1 MTIITVTSSADQ
13 GSGSLRQAVY
23 DAQSGD
29 TIKFD
34 GSLSNQK
41 ITLSS
46 GLWLNK
52 SLAFDGADAPNLTIS
67 GGNKTNI
74 FWMGGVDQKL
84 SLSVKNLTMAD
95 SYYDAA
101 AGGAIWAQDN
111 STIDIDNVNFTGNVS
126 DGAAVHAQQ
135 GSFITVNHS
144 NFDHNDGASISDKEY
159 ATGAISLFAFG
170 ELKVSN
176 STFTN
181 NKGFNGG
188 AIHVTSS
195 DLYVENS
202 IFTGNDSTPGK
213 DRINYIP
220 GAGGAIYADAAS
232 VPNDEKF
239 YGNLPEHELQ
249 GEAEGGVISI
259 NNSHFENNK
268 AAGQGGALAL
278 WGYSQDK
285 VIVTNNTII
294 NNEVIKNKDN
304 MAQGGGVW
312 LMGFGT
318 VENNTISN
326 NSSEDQGGGL
336 FIWGE
341 VPSTISNT
349 TFSGNQAV
357 KGGAIYSDIWD
368 GQVNINDT
376 KFDSNAASVEGG
388 VLFTNK
394 IRPVFIQG
402 SQFSNNTAGDIADR
416 TFGSSISE
424 VVYGTDSTDNLAG
437 TDQNSYMFGL
447 NSDDTLN
454 GLGGN
459 DYLDGGINNDMLDGG
474 AGNDTLVGGEQSNT
488 LVGGEGNDI
497 FIGGKGID
505 LIEGGSGQDRFV
517 IGNETQLYYADQ
529 PWSDHAVIKDFE
541 QGQDVI
547 QLKGQASDYTV
558 QAASSEGLNGAG
570 IFYQGGMIALVA
582 NMSAD
587 SLSLDAAAGFVTYSS
602 AVVENNNSPVPTPVP
617 TPMPDMTNE
626 TPVDPNA
633 ETPTDSEPPLTSSGL
648 ELTQDERFSGRPI
661 YVPAENTGL
670 FVWGNNNTWKIES
683 TGDLDGSLFKGKI
696 VADHAIEKLGS
707 FKLEDNDFVR
717 FTDDSHQVVEFSMKV
732 GNKWTDGISFK
743 VADQTKVFLEM
754 EDRANVPIKV
764 GASMI
769 DGYSLQSAPMS
780 WGLELNQDALFSDK
794 PDYNPAQKSGLMVW
808 NSEDVWHMEAT
819 GTPEN
824 THYQGRI
831 VCDRAIEDLGSYD
844 FEDGDMLKYADDS
857 HKVLEFSMT
866 AHEGID
872 GISFKTPENANV
884 FLELEDSDR
893 VSVQA
898 GASMEE
904 INLV

>member
-1 MTIITVTSSADQ
+1 MTTITVTNSADQ

-34 GSLSNQK
+34 PSLSNQT

-144 NFDHNDGASISDKEY
+144 TFDHNDGASISDKEY
-159 ATGAISLFAFG
+159 GTGAISLFAFG

-202 IFTGNDSTPGK
+202 TFIGNDSTPGK

-232 VPNDEKF
+232 VPNDPKY
-239 YGNLPEHELQ
+239 YGGLPEHELQ

-278 WGYSQDK
+278 WGYSQDQ

-318 VENNTISN
+318 VENNNISN

-341 VPSTISNT
+341 VPTTISNT
-349 TFSGNQAV
+349 TFSGNHAV
-357 KGGAIYSDIWD
+357 KGGAIYSDIWE
-368 GQVNINDT
+368 GQVNINGT
-376 KFDSNAASVEGG
+376 KFDSNEASVEGG

-394 IRPVFIQG
+394 ICPVFIQG

-424 VVYGTDSTDNLAG
+424 VVYGTDSTNNLTG

-459 DYLDGGINNDMLDGG
+459 DYLDGGINNDLLYGG

-497 FIGGKGID
+497 FIGDKGID

-517 IGNETQLYYADQ
+517 IGNETQLYYTSQD
-529 PWSDHAVIKDFE
+529 WSDHAVIKDFE

-558 QAASSEGLNGAG
+558 QAASGEGLNGAG
-570 IFYQGGMIALVA
+570 IFYQGGMVALVA

-587 SLSLDAAAGFVTYSS
+587 SLSLDAAAGLVTYSS
-602 AVVENNNSPVPTPVP
+602 AVVENNN
-617 TPMPDMTNE
+617 
-626 TPVDPNA
+626 
-633 ETPTDSEPPLTSSGL
+633 PTDPEPPLSSSGL
-648 ELTQDERFSGRPI
+648 ELTQDERFTGRPI
-661 YVPAENTGL
+661 YVPAENSGL
-670 FVWGNNNTWKIES
+670 FVWNNNQNTWKIES
-683 TGDLDGSLFKGKI
+683 TGDLDGSLFKGRI
-696 VADHAIEKLGS
+696 VADRAIEKIGS
-707 FKLEDNDFVR
+707 FKLENNDFVR

-743 VADQTKVFLEM
+743 VADQTKMFLEM
-754 EDRANVPIKV
+754 EDQGNVPIKV

-769 DGYSLQSAPMS
+769 NGYSLQSAPIS
-780 WGLELNQDALFSDK
+780 DGLELNQDSLFSDR
-794 PDYNPAQKSGLMVW
+794 PNYNPAEKSGLMVW
-808 NSEDVWHMEAT
+808 NSEDIWHMEAT

-831 VCDRAIEDLGSYD
+831 VSDRPITDLGSYD
-844 FEDGDMLKYADDS
+844 LEDGDVLKYADDS
-857 HKVLEFSMT
+857 QKVLEFSMT
-866 AHEGID
+866 AYEGID
-872 GISFKTPENANV
+872 GISFKTSDNANV

>member
-13 GSGSLRQAVY
+13 GSGSLRQAVI

-34 GSLSNQK
+34 AGLSNQK

-84 SLSVKNLTMAD
+84 NLSVKNLTLAD

-111 STIDIDNVNFTGNVS
+111 STIDIDHVNFTGNVS
-126 DGAAVHAQQ
+126 DGAAIHAQQ

-144 NFDHNDGASISDKEY
+144 NFDRNDGASISDKEY

-176 STFTN
+176 SSFTN

-195 DLYVENS
+195 DLFVENS
-202 IFTGNDSTPGK
+202 TFIGNDSTPGK

-232 VPNDEKF
+232 VPNDPKY

-278 WGYSQDK
+278 WGYSQDQ

-318 VENNTISN
+318 VENNNISN
-326 NSSEDQGGGL
+326 NRSEDQGGGL

-341 VPSTISNT
+341 VPTTISNT
-349 TFSGNQAV
+349 TFSGNQAL

-368 GQVNINDT
+368 GQVNIDKV
-376 KFDSNAASVEGG
+376 KFDSNGAAVEGG

-394 IRPVFIQG
+394 IRPVFIQD
-402 SQFSNNTAGDIADR
+402 SQFSNNTAADIADR

-424 VVYGTDSTDNLAG
+424 VVYGTDSSDNLAG

-488 LVGGEGNDI
+488 LFGGEGNDI

-517 IGNETQLYYADQ
+517 IGDETQLYYADQ

-541 QGQDVI
+541 QGQDII

-570 IFYQGGMIALVA
+570 IFYQGGMIALVG

-602 AVVENNNSPVPTPVP
+602 GVVENNNH
-617 TPMPDMTNE
+617 NG
-626 TPVDPNA
+626 
-633 ETPTDSEPPLTSSGL
+633 TPTDSEPPLSSSGL

-670 FVWGNNNTWKIES
+670 FVWSDNNTWKIES
-683 TGDLDGSLFKGKI
+683 TGDADGSLFKGKI
-696 VADHAIEKLGS
+696 VADQAIEKLGS

-732 GNKWTDGISFK
+732 GNKWTDGISFE

-754 EDRANVPIKV
+754 EDSANVPIKV

-780 WGLELNQDALFSDK
+780 WGLELNQDALFADK
-794 PDYNPAQKSGLMVW
+794 PDYNPAEKSGLMVW
-808 NSEDVWHMEAT
+808 NSEDAWHMEAT
-819 GTPEN
+819 GTSE
-824 THYQGRI
+824 TGSYQGRI
-831 VCDRAIEDLGSYD
+831 VSDQPLEDLGSYELEG
-844 FEDGDMLKYADDS
+844 EDTFKYADDS
-857 HKVLEFSMT
+857 HKVIEFSL
-866 AHEGID
+866 ANVSGAID
-872 GISFKTPENANV
+872 GIS
-884 FLELEDSDR
+884 L
-893 VSVQA
+893 
-898 GASMEE
+898 
-904 INLV
+904 NLLIMLKSF

>member
-1 MTIITVTSSADQ
+1 MTIITVTSNADQ

-34 GSLSNQK
+34 PSLSNQK

-74 FWMGGVDQKL
+74 FWMGGVDEKL
-84 SLSVKNLTMAD
+84 SLSVKNLTLAD
-95 SYYDAA
+95 SYYDAE

-144 NFDHNDGASISDKEY
+144 NFDRNDGASISDKEY
-159 ATGAISLFAFG
+159 STGAISLFAFG

-202 IFTGNDSTPGK
+202 TFIGNDSTPGK

-232 VPNDEKF
+232 VPNDPRF
-239 YGNLPEHELQ
+239 YGTLPEHELQ
-249 GEAEGGVISI
+249 GEAQGGVISI

-268 AAGQGGALAL
+268 ASGQGGALAL
-278 WGYSQDK
+278 WGYSQDQ
-285 VIVTNNTII
+285 VIVTNNTIV

-318 VENNTISN
+318 MENNNISN

-341 VPSTISNT
+341 VPTSIANT

-357 KGGAIYSDIWD
+357 RGGAIYSDIWD
-368 GQVNINDT
+368 GQVNIDKV

-394 IRPVFIQG
+394 IRPVFIQD
-402 SQFSNNTAGDIADR
+402 SQFSNNTAADIADR
-416 TFGSSISE
+416 TFGSNISE
-424 VVYGTDSTDNLAG
+424 VVYGTDGTDNLAG

-447 NSDDTLN
+447 NSDDTLK

-488 LVGGEGNDI
+488 LVGGEGNDV

-517 IGNETQLYYADQ
+517 IGNETQVYYASQD
-529 PWSDHAVIKDFE
+529 WSDHAVIKDFE
-541 QGQDVI
+541 MGQDII
-547 QLKGQASDYTV
+547 QLTGQASDYTV

-582 NMSAD
+582 NMSVA
-587 SLSLDAAAGFVTYSS
+587 SLSLDAAAGLVTYSS
-602 AVVENNNSPVPTPVP
+602 AVVENNNPPSPVP
-617 TPMPDMTNE
+617 TPMPDMT
-626 TPVDPNA
+626 P
-633 ETPTDSEPPLTSSGL
+633 ETPTDSEPPFSSSGL
-648 ELTQDERFSGRPI
+648 ELTQDERFVGRPI

-670 FVWGNNNTWKIES
+670 FVWNTDNTWKIES
-683 TGDLDGSLFKGKI
+683 TGDLDGSLFKGRI
-696 VADHAIEKLGS
+696 VADRAIEKLGS
-707 FKLEDNDFVR
+707 FKLEGNDFVR

-743 VADQTKVFLEM
+743 VADQTKMFLEM
-754 EDRANVPIKV
+754 EDQANVPIKV

-794 PDYNPAQKSGLMVW
+794 PNYNPAEKSGLMVW

-831 VCDRAIEDLGSYD
+831 VSDRAIEDLGNYD
-844 FEDGDMLKYADDS
+844 FEDGDMLKYTDDS
-857 HKVLEFSMT
+857 HKVIEFSMS
-866 AHEGID
+866 ASEGID

-898 GASMEE
+898 GESMQE

>member
-29 TIKFD
+29 IIKFAP
-34 GSLSNQK
+34 SLSNQK

-52 SLAFDGADAPNLTIS
+52 SLTFDGADAPNLTIS

-111 STIDIDNVNFTGNVS
+111 STINIDHVNFTGNVS

-144 NFDHNDGASISDKEY
+144 NFDRNDGASISDKEY

-176 STFTN
+176 SSFTN

-232 VPNDEKF
+232 VPNDEKY

-259 NNSHFENNK
+259 KNSHFENNK

-278 WGYSQDK
+278 WGYSQDQ

-318 VENNTISN
+318 VENNNISN
-326 NSSEDQGGGL
+326 NRSEDQGGGL

-368 GQVNINDT
+368 GQVNINKV
-376 KFDSNAASVEGG
+376 KFDSNVASGEGG

-394 IRPVFIQG
+394 ICPVFIQD
-402 SQFSNNTAGDIADR
+402 SQFSNNKAGDIADR

-424 VVYGTDSTDNLAG
+424 VVYGTDSTNNLAG

-459 DYLDGGINNDMLDGG
+459 DYLDGGINNDMLYGG

-488 LVGGEGNDI
+488 LVGGEGNDL

-517 IGNETQLYYADQ
+517 IGNETQLYYTDQ

-541 QGQDVI
+541 QGQDLI

-558 QAASSEGLNGAG
+558 QAASSEGVNGAG
-570 IFYQGGMIALVA
+570 IFYQGAMIALVA
-582 NMSAD
+582 NIPAA

-602 AVVENNNSPVPTPVP
+602 AV
-617 TPMPDMTNE
+617 
-626 TPVDPNA
+626 DPNGG
-633 ETPTDSEPPLTSSGL
+633 TPTDSEPPLSSSGL
-648 ELTQDERFSGRPI
+648 ELTQDERFAGRPI
-661 YVPAENTGL
+661 YDPVENTGL
-670 FVWGNNNTWKIES
+670 FVWNTDNTWKIES
-683 TGDLDGSLFKGKI
+683 TGDLDGSLFKGRI
-696 VADHAIEKLGS
+696 VADRPIEKLGS
-707 FKLEDNDFVR
+707 FKLEKNDFVR

-743 VADQTKVFLEM
+743 VADQTKMFLEM

-769 DGYSLQSAPMS
+769 DGYSLQSARMS
-780 WGLELNQDALFSDK
+780 SGLELNQLELNQDALFSDK
-794 PDYNPAQKSGLMVW
+794 PNYNPAEKSGLMVW
-808 NSEDVWHMEAT
+808 NSQDIWHMEAT
-819 GTPEN
+819 GTPAN
-824 THYQGRI
+824 THYQGKI
-831 VCDRAIEDLGSYD
+831 VCDRPIEDLGSYD
-844 FEDGDMLKYADDS
+844 FEDGDVLKYADES

-866 AHEGID
+866 AQEGID
-872 GISFKTPENANV
+872 GISFKAPENASV

-893 VSVQA
+893 ISVQA
-898 GASMEE
+898 GASMQE